1 MESTKQVIYNGKKYI
16 ILHMYDSGYCE
27 IKEEGNQYN
36 VELVNFLD
44 LQKPVETI
52 SYKKSKL

>member
-1 MESTKQVIYNGKKYI
+1 
-16 ILHMYDSGYCE
+16 MYDSGYCE